1 MTENRRSDERVA
13 TNLSANWGGLAGDHE
28 GRIED
33 LSLGGCFVN
42 TTGRVDVGEIVGV
55 ELKLPSGEWL
65 ALRGE
70 VTSYQIGIGFGLV
83 FSFLT
88 EDEEESLLAFIG
100 DNTSQN

>member
-13 TNLSANWGGLAGDHE
+13 TNLMAKWSGLAGDHE

-42 TTGRVDVGEIVGV
+42 TTGRVDVGEIVG
-55 ELKLPSGEWL
+55 LAFKMPSGEWL
-65 ALRGE
+65 QLRGE
-70 VTSYQIGIGFGLV
+70 VTSFQMGIGFGLL

-88 EDEEESLLAFIG
+88 EDEEQALRELI
-100 DNTSQN
+100 N